1 MGMIFLEIA
10 IFALNIWN
18 AIANRGTI
26 WGWLSVLFI
35 FWQVYMTIKV
45 IREI

>member
-1 MGMIFLEIA
+1 MGMLFVDIA
-10 IFALNIWN
+10 LFVINIWN

>member
-1 MGMIFLEIA
+1 MGLLLLDVA
-10 IFALNIWN
+10 IFGVNIWN
-18 AIANRGTI
+18 AIVNRGTI

-35 FWQVYMTIKV
+35 FWQVYMAIKV